1 MSAGHTHTYNYELT
15 GFDLTAGILTGL
27 TLCAVLQSAVLY
39 QNFKPWFKEPNLK
52 PLPSPRHFLGASMHS
67 FFAMVVTCA
76 VLTFTFS
83 RLDFD
88 HNPIIDY
95 WGYNNVCILF
105 DTAPSTYVAP
115 IFWFF
120 VAYLIVRFAVEDTKR
135 LMQMKHLS
143 LSLRRTSYGANVF
156 LVAVAASFSLCLAI
170 PPQENMVMHTSPF
183 AALMIAFPLIFVMHC
198 LQDQNRKMVVV
209 VACTSFMVVSIVK
222 FIFTFFTLLQLQDIG
237 PIPGVISR
245 PIDLLWLLFAVS
257 LPFIMPTPTVDPLE
271 KNFA

>member
-135 LMQMKHLS
+135 LMQMKHIS
-143 LSLRRTSYGANVF
+143 VNLRRVSYGANVF
-156 LVAVAASFSLCLAI
+156 LVAVAATFSLCLAI
-170 PPQENMVMHTSPF
+170 GPEENMVMHTSPF
-183 AALMIAFPLIFVMHC
+183 VALMIAMPLVFVMHC
-198 LQDQNRKMVVV
+198 FQDQNRKMIFV
-209 VACTSFMVVSIVK
+209 VACTAFMIVSIIKV
-222 FIFTFFTLLQLQDIG
+222 IFASIALIQFENFG
-237 PIPGVISR
+237 PVPPSISQ
-245 PIDLLWLLFAVS
+245 PMDLIWVLMALTAPFLMPVPSIDPS
-257 LPFIMPTPTVDPLE
+257 E
-271 KNFA
+271 K

>member
-39 QNFKPWFKEPNLK
+39 QNFKPWFKNPNLL
-52 PLPSPRHFLGASMHS
+52 PLPSPERFLGASMHS
-67 FFAMVVTCA
+67 LFAMIITGA
-76 VLTFTFS
+76 VLSLTFS
-83 RLDFD
+83 RLDFNN
-88 HNPIIDY
+88 NPIIDY
-95 WGYNNVCILF
+95 WGYNNICILF
-105 DTAPSTYVAP
+105 DTAPSTYVSP

-143 LSLRRTSYGANVF
+143 LSLRRSSYGANVF

-170 PPQENMVMHTSPF
+170 PPQENMVMHTAPF

-198 LQDQNRKMVVV
+198 MQDQNRKTSVV
-209 VACTSFMVVSIVK
+209 VACTSFMLVSLLK

-237 PIPGVISR
+237 PVPAFISR
-245 PIDLLWLLFAVS
+245 PIDLAWLLFAVS
-257 LPFIMPTPTVDPLE
+257 LPFIMPTPTIDPLE
-271 KNFA
+271 KNVA